1 MHREILTVC
10 LFVGLQREQM
20 LEAQEMFRTANKV
33 TRPEKA
39 LILGFMA
46 GSRGMFLLR
55 SRSLF
60 LRTSYMLTLT
70 LPRTSLTDNP
80 CPKLGNIVTVMLSEN
95 IEEVT
100 QADGTTV
107 QMLVE
112 THFQMNY
119 MNGEWKR
126 IKKNR
131 RIVTEETAASASAS
145 AAPAPTATATASN

>member
-1 MHREILTVC
+1 MST
-10 LFVGLQREQM
+10 FTWF
-20 LEAQEMFRTANKV
+20 A
-33 TRPEKA
+33 
-39 LILGFMA
+39 
-46 GSRGMFLLR
+46 
-55 SRSLF
+55 
-60 LRTSYMLTLT
+60 
-70 LPRTSLTDNP
+70 DNP

-131 RIVTEETAASASAS
+131 RVVTEEVVASASATP
-145 AAPAPTATATASN
+145 AAPSATVTASN

>member
-1 MHREILTVC
+1 MSV
-10 LFVGLQREQM
+10 
-20 LEAQEMFRTANKV
+20 
-33 TRPEKA
+33 
-39 LILGFMA
+39 
-46 GSRGMFLLR
+46 
-55 SRSLF
+55 
-60 LRTSYMLTLT
+60 T
-70 LPRTSLTDNP
+70 LPFISLADNP

-95 IEEVT
+95 VEEVT

-131 RIVTEETAASASAS
+131 RVVTEETSSSAS
-145 AAPAPTATATASN
+145 AATPAPSATATASN

>member
-1 MHREILTVC
+1 
-10 LFVGLQREQM
+10 M

-46 GSRGMFLLR
+46 GSRGIYIYIYLFKIFFNIKYLLIKKIH
-55 SRSLF
+55 LF
-60 LRTSYMLTLT
+60 IYIFIYL
-70 LPRTSLTDNP
+70 DNP

-100 QADGTTV
+100 QPDGTTV
-107 QMLVE
+107 PMLVE

-119 MNGEWKR
+119 TNGEWKR

-131 RIVTEETAASASAS
+131 RIITEESTSTTT
-145 AAPAPTATATASN
+145 PTPSVTATASN

>member
-1 MHREILTVC
+1 
-10 LFVGLQREQM
+10 M

-46 GSRGMFLLR
+46 GSRGIYLFKIFFNIKYLLIKKKIH
-55 SRSLF
+55 LF
-60 LRTSYMLTLT
+60 IYIFIYL
-70 LPRTSLTDNP
+70 DNP

-100 QADGTTV
+100 QPDGTTV
-107 QMLVE
+107 PMLVE

-119 MNGEWKR
+119 TNGEWKR

-131 RIVTEETAASASAS
+131 RIITEESTSTTT
-145 AAPAPTATATASN
+145 PTPSVTATASN

>member
-1 MHREILTVC
+1 
-10 LFVGLQREQM
+10 M

-46 GSRGMFLLR
+46 GSRGMPIFYADFFLFDKLY
-55 SRSLF
+55 F
-60 LRTSYMLTLT
+60 TNTVDCFA
-70 LPRTSLTDNP
+70 DNP

-100 QADGTTV
+100 QSDGTTV
-107 QMLVE
+107 PMLVE

-119 MNGEWKR
+119 TNGEWKR

-131 RIVTEETAASASAS
+131 RIVTEESTSTST
-145 AAPAPTATATASN
+145 PAPTVTATASN